1 MHTLAKLTVAILLSI
16 STWIIAPIALAVTP
30 ITLSNIGYKDCPPEI
45 AKGAVT
51 SGGTTQDAKCFLI
64 IGNAENKSGKTV
76 YDADVF
82 GRIYDADNNNVL
94 PNRGRVG
101 TIDLIVPGISEFEVR
116 IAVAADIVTPL
127 QLKKFKAS
135 GFASKIRQ

>member
-1 MHTLAKLTVAILLSI
+1 M
-16 STWIIAPIALAVTP
+16 
-30 ITLSNIGYKDCPPEI
+30 
-45 AKGAVT
+45 
-51 SGGTTQDAKCFLI
+51 
-64 IGNAENKSGKTV
+64 
-76 YDADVF
+76 F

-116 IAVAADIVTPL
+116 IAVASNIVTPL